1 MDYSLEVQQRFHLP
15 PGAGEFTEGTPGIAT
30 SEAADKTLNVWV
42 RVQVEF
48 AGTVIRTVRFSVFG
62 CPHMV
67 AAASWV
73 AESLQGRDT
82 AALHELDMH
91 DVGRTLDVPLEK
103 LGKLLVLE
111 DALRGCMPSDATRLR
126 KSRG

>member
-1 MDYSLEVQQRFHLP
+1 MNYSLEVQQRFRLP
-15 PGAGEFTEGTPGIAT
+15 PGAGEFSEGTPGVAA

-42 RVQVEF
+42 RVQIEF

-62 CPHMV
+62 CPHIV

-73 AESLQGRDT
+73 AESLHGRDT
-82 AALHELDMH
+82 AALDELDMR
-91 DVGRTLDVPLEK
+91 DVGRRLDVPLEK

-111 DALRGCMPSDATRLR
+111 DALRGCMPCDAT
-126 KSRG
+126 KPGVNGS